1 MRRSRSESAAA
12 FAERER
18 VRRLLAREARPVV
31 KQPPVARTR
40 PLSPTAA
47 LPLHHRRLRW
57 RPALRAGT
65 APSRCFQRG
74 GEEPLCRQRGG
85 DRGRAECDRSSRG
98 CERGAGS
105 RREGE
110 AGAERDGREPGCG
123 DWHERGIDPSP
134 VDREPGGERVGRG
147 GGAAT
152 SRRNART
159 AQRHLASRGLGGWQG
174 LGDQGRGDS
183 AGILA
188 AASSLRCLKGGHG
201 QDVARRYGEVK
212 SDTRGCVGMRFD
224 SARIVLASASYRT
237 CSPNARHRVRSVA
250 SARPALSWRR
260 KSPAILE

>member
-1 MRRSRSESAAA
+1 MRRSRSESAGA
-12 FAERER
+12 FAWERER
-18 VRRLLAREARPVV
+18 LRRAPARDAWPVV

-40 PLSPTAA
+40 PLAPGAGPS
-47 LPLHHRRLRW
+47 LHHRRHRW

-74 GEEPLCRQRGG
+74 GEESLRRQRGG

-110 AGAERDGREPGCG
+110 AAGGEREEREPGCG

-134 VDREPGGERVGRG
+134 VDREPSGERVGCG
-147 GGAAT
+147 GGART
-152 SRRNART
+152 PRRLAGA
-159 AQRHLASRGLGGWQG
+159 AQRHLASRGRGGWQG

-188 AASSLRCLKGGHG
+188 AASSL
-201 QDVARRYGEVK
+201 
-212 SDTRGCVGMRFD
+212 SMP
-224 SARIVLASASYRT
+224 ASRAWDRT
-237 CSPNARHRVRSVA
+237 
-250 SARPALSWRR
+250 
-260 KSPAILE
+260 